1 MNQYELDDTR
11 IRLARLKFNKSE
23 EGESPE
29 ISSYCIRPLN
39 QKPIVIIEREDGSI
53 EAGKFLISR
62 RARTVLYRGCFV
74 FNLTPTLA
82 KLFLELLYLHSN
94 GYPAV
99 DRTELAER
107 IRPQRED
114 KSERKHDPVLRHFFK
129 TKNGMHPSY
138 RTLFAF
144 TGKERGTQVYLDLT
158 TDPLSHHLAIEKAT

>member
-11 IRLARLKFNKSE
+11 IRLARLKFNQSE
-23 EGESPE
+23 EDESPE
-29 ISSYCIRPLN
+29 ANSYCIRPLN
-39 QKPIVIIEREDGSI
+39 QNPIVIIEREDGTI

-62 RARTVLYRGCFV
+62 RARTILYRGCFV

-94 GYPAV
+94 GFPAV
-99 DRTELAER
+99 DRTELADR
-107 IRPQRED
+107 IRPQLGN
-114 KSERKHDPVLRHFFK
+114 KPERKRELVLRHFFK

-144 TGKERGTQVYLDLT
+144 TGKERGTQIYLDLT
-158 TDPLSHHLAIEKAT
+158 TNPIPHIAGEKTS